1 MSVNTSLTLPQV
13 IRKYWPF
20 GILALSIAICSWV
33 YFSTDYKQ
41 EQLLMSREWQST
53 TFSRIEP
60 TQLESVGQLR
70 KVKQSSNMVY
80 LPNHTYSRITMLQ
93 LYSDKPTP
101 LTIHISESG
110 HWDVSGGYL
119 LTEPTEFKDVTSGTN
134 MDFDNKQLNVVK
146 DIFRMNAQES
156 RRIDVINKN
165 SLLLTSLTY
174 GSNILYSL

>member
-1 MSVNTSLTLPQV
+1 MPVNSPITFSHIV
-13 IRKYWPF
+13 RKYWPF
-20 GILALSIAICSWV
+20 GILAISITVCSWV

-60 TQLESVGQLR
+60 TQLDNLGTLR
-70 KVKQSSNMVY
+70 KVKQNSNMVY
-80 LPNHTYSRITMLQ
+80 LPNHTYSRITTLE
-93 LYSDKPTP
+93 LYSEKPTP
-101 LTIHISESG
+101 VTIHISESG
-110 HWDVSGGYL
+110 QWDVSGGYL

-134 MDFDNKQLNVVK
+134 IDFDDKQLNVVK

>member
-1 MSVNTSLTLPQV
+1 MPVNTPISFSHI
-13 IRKYWPF
+13 IRNYWPF
-20 GILALSIAICSWV
+20 GILAISITVCSWV

-60 TQLESVGQLR
+60 TQLDNLGTLR
-70 KVKQSSNMVY
+70 KVKQNSNMVY
-80 LPNHTYSRITMLQ
+80 LPNHTYSRITTLE
-93 LYSDKPTP
+93 LYSEKPIP
-101 LTIHISESG
+101 VKIHISESG
-110 HWDVSGGYL
+110 QWDVSGGYL

-134 MDFDNKQLNVVK
+134 IDFDDKQLNVVK

>member
-1 MSVNTSLTLPQV
+1 MSVNSPATFPHI
-13 IRKYWPF
+13 IRKSWPF
-20 GILALSIAICSWV
+20 VILAISITICSWV

-60 TQLESVGQLR
+60 TQLDNLGTLR

-80 LPNHTYSRITMLQ
+80 LPNHTYSRITMLE
-93 LYSDKPTP
+93 LYSNTPKPV
-101 LTIHISESG
+101 TIHISESG

-134 MDFDNKQLNVVK
+134 VDFDNQQLNVVK